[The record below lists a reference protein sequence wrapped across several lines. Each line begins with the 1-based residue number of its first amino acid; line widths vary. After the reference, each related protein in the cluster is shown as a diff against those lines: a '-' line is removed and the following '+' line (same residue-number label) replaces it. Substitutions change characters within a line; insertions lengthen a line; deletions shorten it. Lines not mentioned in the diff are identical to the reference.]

1 METTM
6 RQAMRHLPFHTLS
19 SLFLLAS
26 LAIVYSPRANSH
38 DPLPR
43 WRGELPSANF
53 DHPAEKPFDASDY
66 VFKFDQLGY
75 SYRTPGEFLYRM
87 IGEDYGFEALSV
99 FITETHPNGG
109 PRLHSHDVEEAHV
122 LLEGSVRYVIGDR
135 TFSVEA
141 PYIAKVPANVPHTFM
156 NAGTEPM
163 HIIAVFPSKRP
174 SIKIVGP
181 NPLLPSQPPR

>member
-1 METTM
+1 M
-6 RQAMRHLPFHTLS
+6 RQAVLHLPFHTLS
-19 SLFLLAS
+19 ALFMLAS
-26 LAIVYSPRANSH
+26 LGIGYSPGAISH

-43 WRGELPSANF
+43 WQGELPNANF

-122 LLEGSVRYVIGDR
+122 LLEGSVRYVIGNR
-135 TFSVEA
+135 TFAVEA
-141 PYIAKVPANVPHTFM
+141 PYVAKVPANVPHTFM